1 MSVFSTDE
9 KVYLP
14 LRLKSTRRYG
24 SPLEEIRL
32 MLLETSTN
40 YASLGKT
47 MKLLKN
53 SALLLFILLLTYPAP
68 VCIAKDQSSSL
79 DLARELNQAF
89 VEVAEKVSPMV
100 VVITVV
106 QKPSPAFS
114 DDQENDPYEGL
125 PREFR
130 RYFRRQF
137 EEAPPEKSQG
147 EGSGIIIRPNGYILT
162 NRHVVEDAESI
173 EARLQDGRAF
183 KATLRGAD
191 PQSDLAVI
199 KIDAAGLPVATL
211 ADSSKTRVGEFAIA
225 IGAPYSFDYTVTY
238 GHVSAKSRSNVI
250 PAFDGGAIMDQD
262 FIQTDANINPGNSG
276 GPLVNINGEVI
287 GVNTLIHGLHT
298 GIGFAIPSNL
308 VREVADQIIAS
319 GKFTRAWLG
328 VEIRALRDEPDFR
341 ALVKTPDAG
350 VVVRSIVPNGP
361 AAKSDLKPSDIIT
374 AIEGHSVSTPQ
385 QVRSEIR
392 SRKIGQPVT
401 LDVIRSGKNIQVK
414 VTPAEFI
421 EPATIIA
428 SSRTPAQE
436 PETNAL
442 GITPHVLTRELAD
455 QFGAEV
461 TDGVLVMAV
470 DNGSLAA
477 QKGIKPGDII
487 TSINQ
492 QAVANPKQF
501 REALKKADLK
511 KGVIITLVSK
521 NTARFEILKEE

>member
-1 MSVFSTDE
+1 
-9 KVYLP
+9 
-14 LRLKSTRRYG
+14 
-24 SPLEEIRL
+24 
-32 MLLETSTN
+32 
-40 YASLGKT
+40 
-47 MKLLKN
+47 
-53 SALLLFILLLTYPAP
+53 
-68 VCIAKDQSSSL
+68 
-79 DLARELNQAF
+79 
-89 VEVAEKVSPMV
+89 
-100 VVITVV
+100 
-106 QKPSPAFS
+106 
-114 DDQENDPYEGL
+114 
-125 PREFR
+125 
-130 RYFRRQF
+130 
-137 EEAPPEKSQG
+137 
-147 EGSGIIIRPNGYILT
+147 
-162 NRHVVEDAESI
+162 
-173 EARLQDGRAF
+173 
-183 KATLRGAD
+183 
-191 PQSDLAVI
+191 
-199 KIDAAGLPVATL
+199 
-211 ADSSKTRVGEFAIA
+211 
-225 IGAPYSFDYTVTY
+225 
-238 GHVSAKSRSNVI
+238 
-250 PAFDGGAIMDQD
+250 MDQD

-414 VTPAEFI
+414 VIPAEFI

-521 NTARFEILKEE
+521 NTARFEILKAE